1 MQIRLYSAESKPHKI
16 IPSPAKN
23 DLVCSEIK
31 SSKCVKRKSFF
42 SFDYDKEKESTL
54 DPSDYSF
61 YFCIWGEHYPTS
73 ALSDQIKVGKTY
85 WTIVDNDQI
94 EWNINDKF
102 KLEELRNY
110 ILENYDKE

>member
-16 IPSPAKN
+16 IPSPSKN
-23 DLVCSEIK
+23 DLVCSQIK

-61 YFCIWGEHYPTS
+61 FFCIWGEHYPTS
-73 ALSDQIKVGKTY
+73 VLADQIKVGKTY
-85 WTIVDNDQI
+85 WTIIGDIQT
-94 EWNINDKF
+94 EWVITDRN
-102 KLEELRNY
+102 KLNEFREY
-110 ILENYDKE
+110 ILEHINDE